1 MMSRMIDLGRH
12 PVVWS
17 LPAVDADDLLG
28 ACEVLWQ
35 EGHRTWALP
44 VSRLAEL
51 EALRSLFGRRAR
63 LGVEGAGTGEEA
75 AAAVTA
81 GAGFVACSYPL
92 AEVVAGADGRPVVLG
107 GLTPSE
113 LRAAHLAGADAVQ
126 VTPCEAFGSLY
137 ARALPALVAPVPL
150 LATGRLERYQA
161 ELWLSSGAIGV
172 WPVDLLGAELVVD
185 TGLGPLRELCQ
196 RWQL

>member
-1 MMSRMIDLGRH
+1 MIDLGRH
-12 PVVWS
+12 AVVWS
-17 LPAVDADDLLG
+17 LPAVDADDLVA

-35 EGHRTWALP
+35 EGHRTWTLP

-51 EALRSLFGRRAR
+51 AALRSLFGRRAR
-63 LGVEGAGTGEEA
+63 LGIERAGTGDDA
-75 AAAVTA
+75 AAAASA
-81 GAGFVACSYPL
+81 GAAFVAASYALP
-92 AEVVAGADGRPVVLG
+92 EVVAGAGGLPVVLG
-107 GLTPSE
+107 GLTPTE

-137 ARALPALVAPVPL
+137 TRALPGLVAPVPL
-150 LATGRLERYQA
+150 LERYQA
-161 ELWLSSGAIGV
+161 EQWLAAGAIGV
-172 WPVDLLGAELVVD
+172 WPVDLLTADLVVD